1 MKNMFKYKLA
11 ALIGIILMGCGS
23 FMTCLSTSAGIIMAG
38 NVFLVI
44 SLVIMIYAF
53 RVWQP

>member
-53 RVWQP
+53 HVWQP

>member
-23 FMTCLSTSAGIIMAG
+23 FMTCLSTSAGVIMAG

-44 SLVIMIYAF
+44 SLVITIYAF

>member
-1 MKNMFKYKLA
+1 MESMRKYKIA

-23 FMTCLSTSAGIIMAG
+23 FMTCLAEASGVIMAG
-38 NVFLVI
+38 NVLLVI
-44 SLVIMIYAF
+44 SLMILIYAF

>member
-23 FMTCLSTSAGIIMAG
+23 FMTCLSTSAGVIMTG

-44 SLVIMIYAF
+44 SLVITIYAF

>member
-1 MKNMFKYKLA
+1 MENMFKYKLA

-23 FMTCLSTSAGIIMAG
+23 FMTCLSASAQIIMNG
-38 NVFLVI
+38 NVLLVI
-44 SLVIMIYAF
+44 SMIILIYAF

>member
-1 MKNMFKYKLA
+1 MESMRKYKIA

-23 FMTCLSTSAGIIMAG
+23 FMTCLAEASGVIMAG
-38 NVFLVI
+38 NVLLVI
-44 SLVIMIYAF
+44 SLIILIYAF

>member
-1 MKNMFKYKLA
+1 MENMFKYKLA

-23 FMTCLSTSAGIIMAG
+23 FMTCLSTSAGIIMTG
-38 NVFLVI
+38 NILLVI
-44 SLVIMIYAF
+44 SLIILIYAF

>member
-1 MKNMFKYKLA
+1 MENMFKYKLA

-23 FMTCLSTSAGIIMAG
+23 FMTCLASSAGVIMAG

-44 SLVIMIYAF
+44 SLIILIYAF

>member
-1 MKNMFKYKLA
+1 MESMRKYKIA

-23 FMTCLSTSAGIIMAG
+23 FMTCLAEVSGVIMAG
-38 NVFLVI
+38 NVLLVI
-44 SLVIMIYAF
+44 SLLILIYAF